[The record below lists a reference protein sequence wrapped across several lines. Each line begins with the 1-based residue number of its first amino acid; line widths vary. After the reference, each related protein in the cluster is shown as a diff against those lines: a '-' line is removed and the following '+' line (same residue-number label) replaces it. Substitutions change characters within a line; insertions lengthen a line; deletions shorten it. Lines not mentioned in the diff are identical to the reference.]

1 MSSTKGT
8 IPANIS
14 SLIRQVRINS
24 GEYLFPIFETVVNSI
39 QSIAESTREDGD
51 IVVKVFRVLQ
61 ATTDNTLSEKS
72 EVVGFEVRDNGVGF
86 NDDHFQSFKEAYTE
100 KKVDLGCK
108 GIGRFVALAV
118 FAKIEVEST
127 YKDSKGK
134 YRCRNFVFNERE
146 AVQELTNE
154 EVETATDTSTTIK
167 LTAIR
172 EKFNISESAEAI
184 AEELLRHTLIYFLTS
199 NAPTISVID
208 TNTNKVIDL
217 SDVFAQ
223 NISVDEALEEVE
235 IKGQKFQLF
244 FLKTYFKDYHKHLI
258 HYCGH
263 NREVKKVPLADLIVD
278 LSNRR
283 IQEGDKSYF
292 ISAYVTG
299 DYLDQHV
306 DDFRNRFTFPTK
318 TSESLFNTISL
329 DDLNESVSGSI
340 AERLMPVLEE
350 FAQEKLESIKTFIF
364 TEGMEYA
371 HLLKHE
377 EVLATIKPG
386 LQNADL
392 ETALHR
398 ANYELARQQ
407 KAKVNEFLSKRPD
420 QIESTDEFKTFLTE
434 LMQSQSEQGKSSL
447 VRYMMHRKAVLKVFD
462 KFIQI
467 QQSQGYKY
475 EGDIHDI
482 IFERKTTDAQISFN
496 DHNLWIVDERLA
508 YSNYL
513 SSDLPVGDNTKP
525 DVFAYDKK
533 FIYGDPQEYIVLLE
547 FKRPGRTNYTIAE
560 KNVGNQIFLQAQ
572 DMINSGG
579 GKTATGRNLNVTED
593 TPKFGFVIAD
603 MDNELIKTMRQHGYR
618 ITPKGTLFKYE
629 EGINL
634 FIEVMSYDQLLKDA
648 NLRHLAFFRQ
658 LGIDTI

>member
-1 MSSTKGT
+1 MSSTKGR
-8 IPANIS
+8 IAANIS
-14 SLIRQVRINS
+14 SLVRQVRINS
-24 GEYLFPIFETVVNSI
+24 AEYLFPIFETVVNSI
-39 QSIAESTREDGD
+39 QSINESKRDDGD
-51 IVVKVFRVLQ
+51 IIVKVFRVLQ
-61 ATTDNTLSEKS
+61 ATTNNTLSEKS
-72 EVVGFEVRDNGVGF
+72 EVIGFEVRDNGVGF
-86 NDDHFQSFKEAYTE
+86 NNEHFSSFQEAYTE

-127 YKDSKGK
+127 YKGGDDRF
-134 YRCRNFVFNERE
+134 YCRKFIFNERDG
-146 AVQELTNE
+146 VQEISNDLT
-154 EVETATDTSTTIK
+154 ETASDTSTTIK
-167 LTAIR
+167 LTAIK
-172 EKFNISESAEAI
+172 EKFNISESADSI

-199 NAPTISVID
+199 NAPTISVVD

-217 SDVFAQ
+217 NDVFTK
-223 NISVDEALEEVE
+223 NISVDEALEEIEV
-235 IKGQKFQLF
+235 KGQKFQLF

-263 NREVKKVPLADLIVD
+263 NREVKKIPLADLIVD

-283 IQEGDKSYF
+283 IQEGDRSYF

-299 DYLDQHV
+299 EYLDQHV

-318 TSESLFNTISL
+318 TTESLFNTISL
-329 DDLNESVSGSI
+329 DELNEVVSVTI
-340 AERLMPVLEE
+340 AERIMPALEE
-350 FAQEKLESIKTFIF
+350 FAHEKVESIKTFIF

-377 EVLATIKPG
+377 DVLATIKPG

-420 QIESTDEFKTFLTE
+420 QIESTNEFQTFLTE

-482 IFERKTTDAQISFN
+482 IFERKTTDSEISFN

-508 YSNYL
+508 YSNYI

-525 DVFAYDKK
+525 DVFTYDKK

-547 FKRPGRTNYTIAE
+547 FKRPGRKNYTIAE
-560 KNVGNQIFLQAQ
+560 KNLGHQVFLQAQ

-579 GKTATGRNLNVTED
+579 GQTATGRNLNVVEN

-603 MDNELIKTMRQHGYR
+603 MDNDLIKTMKQHGYR

-629 EGINL
+629 EGLNL

-658 LGIDTI
+658 LGIDTL